1 MDESVKVKRSIRTT
15 LMIGFIAVLIV
26 TQLAI
31 GITTY
36 TESKGM
42 MEEAKRQSTRD
53 MTVEIAIAID
63 SYLDKYDFLIKTY
76 AENEL
81 VKQSNEIEIGD
92 QGLEKIFENALAADS
107 NILSLYLGTENKKMY
122 LRPFSDLPAD
132 YDPRTRGWYTQAK
145 GTENLIWTEPYVDV
159 GTGKLVVTAAK
170 GIKNNSGQFIGVLA
184 ADIALETLNT
194 HVSNLKI
201 GQKGYP
207 IIVDK
212 SLNIMTH
219 KVTEKIGKPLDSQNL
234 VETIKSG
241 KTEVTYENVEA
252 EINETKFAMIKPIE
266 KTGWYVVSTSY
277 MNEIQG
283 ELNTLVMITGGSI
296 VLAILISI
304 IVVIFL
310 TKPFIKNIRK
320 LVEAMQ
326 IARTGDLAT
335 IIEIESKDEI
345 GLLSHFYNATITDLG
360 HLVKSI
366 QGVSVELSMAAQNL
380 AATSQE
386 VSASADEVAKTVE
399 DIAKGAQD
407 QAEDAEHG
415 ALLGRSLSEQF
426 VGLNNNTK
434 NMLSAANELQGA
446 NKSGVESIEFLKDK
460 NTETKVA
467 NERIEK
473 DILDLSSKTKSIES
487 ILDSISAIS
496 VQTNLLALNASIE
509 AARAGE
515 AGRGFAVVA
524 DEIRKLAEQSARSA
538 EQVRDIV
545 ANIKTDSTRTVNSM
559 AELKDISEGQNTAVQ
574 EVFRA
579 FESISLSYEK
589 IANQID
595 QMGHSV
601 TGLNEDKEKIVSSIE
616 NISAVSEETAAAS
629 EEVTATMDQQVF
641 AVEEVANSAQRLN
654 EISARLSQQI
664 SKFKVD

>member
-53 MTVEIAIAID
+53 MTTEIGIALD
-63 SYLDKYDFLIKTY
+63 SYLEKYEFIINSLSIH
-76 AENEL
+76 
-81 VKQSNEIEIGD
+81 SNFKNVADPVAREKA
-92 QGLEKIFENALAADS
+92 LEQLEDVIQTDGQ
-107 NILSLYLGTENKKMY
+107 ILYIYMGTETKDMVMKPDDDLGSDYNPTTRDWY
-122 LRPFSDLPAD
+122 L
-132 YDPRTRGWYTQAK
+132 QAK
-145 GTENLIWTEPYVDV
+145 ATDNLVWTEPYFDETVNQM
-159 GTGKLVVTAAK
+159 VVTVAK
-170 GIKNNSGQFIGVLA
+170 GIKNDSGQFIGVLA
-184 ADIALETLNT
+184 ADIALTTMNE

-201 GQKGYP
+201 GEKGYP

-219 KVTEKIGKPLDSQNL
+219 KDPAKIGKPLDSQTL
-234 VETIKSG
+234 IETVNAGKS
-241 KTEVTYENVEA
+241 EVTYENVEA
-252 EINETKFAMIKPIE
+252 DINEVKFAVITEIGE
-266 KTGWYVVSTSY
+266 TGWRIISTSY
-277 MNEIQG
+277 MNEIQD
-283 ELNTLVMITGGSI
+283 ELNALVMITGGSI

-345 GLLSHFYNATITDLG
+345 GLLSHFYNATIRDLG
-360 HLVKSI
+360 QLVKSI

-473 DILDLSSKTKSIES
+473 DISDLSSKTKSIES

-664 SKFKVD
+664 SRFKVD